1 LPGPHRDSH
10 SGALEFLW
18 TRSFPH
24 GIILTILLIINMG
37 QAMSNEGK
45 ESCSGGQLLRPP
57 DINDILP
64 ILNEISIFA
73 ALSDKQLCKLVG
85 LLEMVR
91 YKPGERVFTEGEQP
105 SYIYIVVSG
114 RVKLVIGAEQTP
126 LELVVFKE
134 GECFGETSVIGIQPH
149 AATTIAVEDVEL
161 LVLSRNT
168 LLSLL
173 KSDLE
178 LFSILILNI
187 AREAC
192 RRLRKTDQILLHY
205 VRGS

>member
-1 LPGPHRDSH
+1 
-10 SGALEFLW
+10 
-18 TRSFPH
+18 
-24 GIILTILLIINMG
+24 
-37 QAMSNEGK
+37 MSDEGNK
-45 ESCSGGQLLRPP
+45 LCRGGQLLRPP

-73 ALSDKQLCKLVG
+73 GLSDKQLRKLVG
-85 LLEMVR
+85 FLERVR
-91 YKPGERVFTEGEQP
+91 YKSGERVFAEGDQP
-105 SYIYIVVSG
+105 SYIYIVMSG

-134 GECFGETSVIGIQPH
+134 GECFGETSVVGIQSH
-149 AATTIAVEDVEL
+149 AATTIAVEDTEL

-192 RRLRKTDQILLHY
+192 RRLHKTDQILLHY